1 MPNNISQIFWAQSS
15 CWLHLMNRM
24 AKSKWSSQNSCLA
37 VTLILLQFLPVQKGV
52 QRWIDKFDNN
62 FGNLGR
68 INCNKLQG
76 LPRSSNIVEFFVF
89 FVSAVLLDAFHSC
102 LECSCHFQLLEQ
114 AIAMLLSAIVCFT
127 FFHIANVSRYID
139 KYFGREREREGPG
152 YDCCQRY
159 VVVFLDV
166 LIVKVSDFNI
176 FFSLQS
182 LRHPPCP
189 FGADDW
195 ISSWRPCPHA
205 MGIWWALLCS

>member
-62 FGNLGR
+62 FGRVGR
-68 INCNKLQG
+68 INCKVFLGLQT
-76 LPRSSNIVEFFVF
+76 SWVF

-114 AIAMLLSAIVCFT
+114 AIAMLLSA
-127 FFHIANVSRYID
+127 VSRFFILQMYLDILID
-139 KYFGREREREGPG
+139 ILEEREREGPG